1 MKFKVSAKD
10 GQTTLAIA
18 GQLDALTSPDLRAEI
33 DSIVESRPTRVE
45 VDLSSLRLIDSSGVG
60 ALVSLYK
67 RARAEGSR
75 VEITGLRAR
84 DLPST
89 AARWR
94 PGRRRRQAAGRT
106 EASEITRLISGP
118 PRESNN
124 GLVSSNQDPT
134 SGMRQITQL
143 SCRSPF

>member
-45 VDLSSLRLIDSSGVG
+45 VDLSSLRLIYSSGVG

-75 VEITGLRAR
+75 VEITGLRDQPLAIFR
-84 DLPST
+84 LLRLDGVLAGAVAKLPDEPKHPKS
-89 AARWR
+89 R
-94 PGRRRRQAAGRT
+94 G
-106 EASEITRLISGP
+106 
-118 PRESNN
+118 
-124 GLVSSNQDPT
+124 
-134 SGMRQITQL
+134 
-143 SCRSPF
+143 